1 MAVNSNKIFLPVS
14 NPVSR
19 VVHFKKA
26 KVGHFWR
33 APKRWA
39 YFIGADSAF
48 FFGTATGDIGL
59 TLLRVPVAGGGG
71 TPGSCSTVS
80 LDIRGH
86 AKAAK

>member
-19 VVHFKKA
+19 VGHFKKA
-26 KVGHFWR
+26 KVGHFCR

-39 YFIGADSAF
+39 YFIGAGSAF

-71 TPGSCSTVS
+71 AGKLFDS
-80 LDIRGH
+80 
-86 AKAAK
+86 